1 MTIVNE
7 KPCVKFEIIQKIK
20 KIIPEAELR
29 NSVPTQLIINL
40 PNKIT
45 NEYSTIFE
53 MLETNKTEFGIKGM
67 SLSCTTMEEVFLK

>member
-7 KPCVKFEIIQKIK
+7 KPCVKFEIMQEIK

-45 NEYSTIFE
+45 NEYSTLFE

-67 SLSCTTMEEVFLK
+67 SISCTTMEEVFLK

>member
-1 MTIVNE
+1 MNE
-7 KPCVKFEIIQKIK
+7 KPWVKYEIIQEIK

-45 NEYSTIFE
+45 NEYSTLFE
-53 MLETNKTEFGIKGM
+53 ILEKNKTEFGIKGM
-67 SLSCTTMEEVFLK
+67 SISCTTMEEVFLK